1 MKTQNELN
9 ALKKELEALN
19 EQLRELT
26 NEELEQVTG
35 GRRPWRRRDPADGKP
50 TEYGVNHRITCPY
63 CGMFFGY
70 DESYDPEE
78 YEQHVARCIL
88 DEGKRLL

>member
-1 MKTQNELN
+1 MKTQIELN
-9 ALKKELEALN
+9 TLKKELEALN

-26 NEELEQVTG
+26 DEELKQVIG

-50 TEYGVNHRITCPY
+50 KEYGARQSVNCPY

-70 DESYDPEE
+70 KETYDPIE
-78 YEQHVARCIL
+78 YEQHVARCQL
-88 DEGKRLL
+88 FDEGRR